1 MSASDAAA
9 SPDVKAKLRQI
20 EEQLLLAL
28 QEFPERIAIDRLKFA
43 LALTK
48 FVRTQ
53 IDLDATVEQSIPA
66 PIKVDRA
73 PRL

>member
-1 MSASDAAA
+1 MSASEAAA

-28 QEFPERIAIDRLKFA
+28 QEFPERIAVDRLKFV